1 MKITEPK
8 LEDRNAQPYIG
19 IRSQVQMQ
27 ELPTVIP
34 QYIGEVAAWLNQQ
47 GVKPMGP
54 PIIRYHTCP
63 SIMKPDAL
71 LDVAI
76 GWQTTAA
83 LKGNGH
89 IIADTLPAGRYATLI
104 FTGVENGV
112 EGNRALIEW
121 AAEQGIRW
129 DSWDDEIGDAFGGR
143 VEYML
148 DGPDDDPNPSNWK
161 TEVAIKLADG

>member
-1 MKITEPK
+1 
-8 LEDRNAQPYIG
+8 
-19 IRSQVQMQ
+19 
-27 ELPTVIP
+27 PTVIQ

-47 GVKPMGP
+47 GVEPMGP

-71 LDVAI
+71 LDVTI

-83 LKGNGH
+83 LKGNGR

-143 VEYML
+143 VEFML
-148 DGPDDDPNPSNWK
+148 DGPNDDPNSSNWK
-161 TEVAIKLADG
+161 TE